1 MGHESLD
8 LVFGVL
14 ALQIGALSSLRLL
27 KDAVFYI
34 GESTPHA
41 CVLVERQLHIGK
53 WNFVL

>member
-53 WNFVL
+53 